1 MGFQTD
7 HSINVFLHSGDGVF
21 KRTSSNNSIEEKRY
35 RTSGK
40 NTSALRFAKRPTHG
54 TKGMVKKISGVAP
67 VLSSI
72 YMTSK
77 VLNTANRMA
86 GIVTNNRYS
95 VQRTGDALQQ
105 VFNPIGFYKR
115 ALKFGITN
123 HFEIMRQNKRVDY
136 DLKLSG
142 NMLPYRRK
150 DGGATI

>member
-7 HSINVFLHSGDGVF
+7 HSINVFLHSAKGTY

-40 NTSALRFAKRPTHG
+40 STSALRFSKNPSSA
-54 TKGMVKKISGVAP
+54 TKGMVKKISGLAP
-67 VLSSI
+67 VISSI

-86 GIVTNNRYS
+86 GVVTNNRYA

-105 VFNPIGFYKR
+105 VFSPIGFYKR

-123 HFEIMRQNKRVDY
+123 HFDIMRQNKRVDY